1 MDTSTPQSIKARSVI
16 NNGLRDGK
24 IKKPNC
30 CDGCG
35 KETSDIEAHHPKGD
49 KHPDVIVWLC
59 TTCHGSAHEGREKR
73 LSDSPVNSQRG
84 KWERAA
90 MAMDRSRKRRRLGG
104 SPDAEHETETM

>member
-24 IKKPNC
+24 LKKPAAC
-30 CDGCG
+30 QGCG

-59 TTCHGSAHEGREKR
+59 TTCHGGAHEGREKR
-73 LSDSPVNSQRG
+73 LSDSPVNRLRRG
-84 KWERAA
+84 MSKAVA
-90 MAMDRSRKRRRLGG
+90 KATGG
-104 SPDAEHETETM
+104 KPAE